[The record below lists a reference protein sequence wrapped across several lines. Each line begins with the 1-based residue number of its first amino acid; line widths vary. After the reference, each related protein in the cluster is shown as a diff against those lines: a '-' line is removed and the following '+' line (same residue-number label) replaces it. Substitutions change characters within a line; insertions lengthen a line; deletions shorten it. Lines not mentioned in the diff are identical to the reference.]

1 MLRSRRRRREEDMVV
16 DKLKEIPLPI
26 FRRRCCPTSPKP
38 PQCGPEQIRW
48 SDILDTESSSSSSSF
63 AVGIVK
69 HVYISLIMVFPSNNR
84 KHLKNQIDSDYAS
97 GNSNQ
102 LCIKCRHDCRYK
114 HRYKS
119 RCESKYKYTYKYIY
133 TNTNTIWYSKINCA

>member
-1 MLRSRRRRREEDMVV
+1 MTSDILNMINDHIFVV
-16 DKLKEIPLPI
+16 LN
-26 FRRRCCPTSPKP
+26 TSDGHTESSPSSSSFKSD
-38 PQCGPEQIRW
+38 PEQITW
-48 SDILDTESSSSSSSF
+48 SDILDTESPSSSLSF

-69 HVYISLIMVFPSNNR
+69 HVYVSLMMVFPSSYR

-114 HRYKS
+114 YRYKS
-119 RCESKYKYTYKYIY
+119 RCESKYKYPYKYIY
-133 TNTNTIWYSKINCA
+133 TNTNTIWYSQINCE

>member
-1 MLRSRRRRREEDMVV
+1 MLV

-48 SDILDTESSSSSSSF
+48 SDILDTESSSSSSSSS
-63 AVGIVK
+63 VGIEK
-69 HVYISLIMVFPSNNR
+69 HAYISLIMVFPSSNR
-84 KHLKNQIDSDYAS
+84 KHLKNQIDSDYAN

-102 LCIKCRHDCRYK
+102 LRIKCRHDCERSDAK
-114 HRYKS
+114 AEQK
-119 RCESKYKYTYKYIY
+119 KT
-133 TNTNTIWYSKINCA
+133 KIKNAEIDYQRKFKPYCGTKPE